1 MRGYVQLCGDLHTI
15 FVFCDD
21 LPRSGDIS
29 RPAPASSLV
38 QFYDN
43 PRKLC
48 LDLRQLALYNIGMKK
63 RKRINIQEWL
73 ERDKLRHE
81 QWLEHWKVI
90 RVHPLTWL
98 IIAIV
103 VVYGF
108 EL

>member
-1 MRGYVQLCGDLHTI
+1 M
-15 FVFCDD
+15 
-21 LPRSGDIS
+21 
-29 RPAPASSLV
+29 
-38 QFYDN
+38 
-43 PRKLC
+43 
-48 LDLRQLALYNIGMKK
+48 RQLALYNIGMKK

>member
-1 MRGYVQLCGDLHTI
+1 
-15 FVFCDD
+15 
-21 LPRSGDIS
+21 
-29 RPAPASSLV
+29 
-38 QFYDN
+38 
-43 PRKLC
+43 
-48 LDLRQLALYNIGMKK
+48 MKK

-103 VVYGF
+103 VV
-108 EL
+108 